1 MATVNMV
8 LQGKG
13 GVGKSFVASLLA
25 QYFTEYEYPLTCI
38 DTDPVNTTFAGY
50 KALNADI
57 IEIMEGDD
65 INQRCFD
72 KLMDRIE
79 LLPEDDSAQ
88 MVVDNGAATFVPLGS
103 YMAENDVTDYLRD
116 ETPHRLRLHSVVT
129 GGQAMRDTLEGLKTI
144 LTAFP
149 NTPVVL
155 WLNPYFGNIVRD
167 GVPFGEFQIYKNN
180 IHRFESVI
188 QLPVKNQN
196 TFGQDLTNILNQR
209 MTFREV
215 ANSDLP
221 TMQRHR
227 IKKYWAEIKAEMDKA
242 GLLEF

>member
-1 MATVNMV
+1 MATVNMI

-25 QYFTEYEYPLTCI
+25 QYFIEQDIPLTCI

-50 KALNADI
+50 QALHADI
-57 IEIMEGDD
+57 IEIMNGDD
-65 INQRCFD
+65 IDQRCFD
-72 KLMDRIE
+72 KLMDRIG
-79 LLPEDDSAQ
+79 LLPEDNLAQ
-88 MVVDNGAATFVPLGS
+88 MVVDNGSATFVPLGS
-103 YMAENDVTDYLRD
+103 YMAENEITSYLHD
-116 ETPHRLRLHSVVT
+116 ETPHNLRLHSVIT
-129 GGQAMRDTLEGLKTI
+129 GGQAMRDTLVGLKTI
-144 LTAFP
+144 LAAFP
-149 NTPVVL
+149 TTPIVL

-167 GVPFGEFQIYKNN
+167 GVPFNEFQIYKDN

-196 TFGQDLTNILNQR
+196 TFGKDLTHTLNHR
-209 MTFREV
+209 LTFQEV
-215 ANSDLP
+215 AKSDMP

>member
-13 GVGKSFVASLLA
+13 GVGKSLVASLLA
-25 QYFTEYEYPLTCI
+25 QYFIEYDYPITCI

-50 KALNADI
+50 DALQADI
-57 IEIMEGDD
+57 IEIMEGDN

-79 LLPEDDSAQ
+79 KLPEDNISQ

-103 YMAENDVTDYLRD
+103 YMAENVITEYLRD
-116 ETPHRLRLHSVVT
+116 ETPHNLRLHSVVT
-129 GGQAMRDTLEGLKTI
+129 GGQAMHDTLDGLKQ
-144 LTAFP
+144 LLKAFP
-149 NTPVVL
+149 DTPIVL
-155 WLNPYFGNIVRD
+155 WLNPYFGNIVHN
-167 GVPFGEFQIYKNN
+167 GIPFSDFKIYKNN
-180 IHRFESVI
+180 IHRFESVV
-188 QLPVKNQN
+188 QLPIKNPS
-196 TFGQDLTNILNQR
+196 TFGQDLIHVLNQR

-215 ANSDLP
+215 AASDMP

>member
-25 QYFTEYEYPLTCI
+25 QYFTEYEYPTTCI

-50 KALNADI
+50 KALNADV

-79 LLPEDDSAQ
+79 TLPQDDSAQ

-103 YMAENDVTDYLRD
+103 YMAENDVTDYIRD

-149 NTPVVL
+149 DTPVVL

-227 IKKYWAEIKAEMDKA
+227 IKKYWAEIKVEMDKA

>member
-13 GVGKSFVASLLA
+13 GVGKSLVASLLA
-25 QYFTEYEYPLTCI
+25 QYFIEYDYPLACI

-50 KALNADI
+50 EALKADV
-57 IEIMEGDD
+57 IEIMEGDN

-79 LLPEDDSAQ
+79 LLPEDDFAQ

-103 YMAENDVTDYLRD
+103 YMAENDVTDYIRD
-116 ETPHRLRLHSVVT
+116 ETPHRLRLHCVVT
-129 GGQAMRDTLEGLKTI
+129 GGQAMHDTLDGLKK
-144 LTAFP
+144 LLEAFP
-149 NTPVVL
+149 DNPIVL
-155 WLNPYFGNIVRD
+155 WLNPYFGNIVSD
-167 GVPFGEFQIYKNN
+167 GIPFSDFKIYKNN

-188 QLPVKNQN
+188 QLPIKNPS
-196 TFGQDLTNILNQR
+196 TFGQDLINVLNQR
-209 MTFREV
+209 ITFREV
-215 ANSDLP
+215 AKSNMP

>member
-25 QYFTEYEYPLTCI
+25 QYFTEYEYPTTCI

-50 KALNADI
+50 KALNADV

-79 LLPEDDSAQ
+79 ILPKDDSAQ

-103 YMAENDVTDYLRD
+103 YMAENDVTDYIRD

-149 NTPVVL
+149 DTPVVL